1 MNQDSLTH
9 ISRFLQPKDLQ
20 TMSLVS
26 RDCASAIRGAYRDP
40 KQKAPIRTW
49 NHARKQFYT
58 NRIGAMVWLSL
69 NLNMFPYLDHVEMMF
84 DIVIEE
90 GVHNLVVR
98 SFNKEKPT
106 DEQFRRFVHQVVT
119 RNHRLETIT
128 LCELTTT
135 DEMYVYFL
143 EALRP
148 KFHEMTLLHVSFGTT
163 RYINSSTYSTF

>member
-1 MNQDSLTH
+1 MNQDALTH

-40 KQKAPIRTW
+40 KQKAPIRAW

-58 NRIGAMVWLSL
+58 NKIGATVWLSL

-84 DIVIEE
+84 DMVIEE
-90 GVHNLVVR
+90 GVHNLLLR
-98 SFNKEKPT
+98 SYHSERPT
-106 DEQFRRFVHQVVT
+106 DEQFRRFVNQVIT

-128 LCELTTT
+128 LCEITIT
-135 DEMYVYFL
+135 DDMYEYFFQ
-143 EALRP
+143 ALRP
-148 KFHEMTLLHVSFGTT
+148 RFHEMSLLCVSFAPA
-163 RYINSSTYSTF
+163 RCINAASY